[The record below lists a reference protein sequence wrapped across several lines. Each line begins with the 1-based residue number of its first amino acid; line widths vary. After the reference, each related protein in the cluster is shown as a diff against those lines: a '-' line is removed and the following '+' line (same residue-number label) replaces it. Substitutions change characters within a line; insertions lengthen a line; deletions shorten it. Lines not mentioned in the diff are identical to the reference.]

1 MNWLGINDIIFEKIA
16 CAYASDMYKEYTW
29 IPTGKSWDG
38 NKDAAFREKIQSLN
52 YYYKGWCEAKY
63 TQSPESSIP
72 KSHMDSTLVSGILDG
87 EVIFILFVTNGK
99 ISSDF
104 IQRATAI
111 LEPHRINVKFVDGS
125 ILENWIKNRQDIIDK
140 YFQHISLEL
149 TDVNLEIEIKDS
161 AFFYAIMSS
170 PSLASPVTKLRV
182 NKEYFLY
189 LNLYSNQQK
198 QFYFELNTNVLKR
211 IPSEDIEYMMSP
223 GYNSF
228 LIKYLAK
235 YPYEGKLEF
244 SLFVDDELALKEN
257 LLNLIIEADDV
268 PDIVYSRQQ
277 SIQQEIFDC
286 TKETFSQ
293 NVILQIYGG
302 EGSGKSFLLQQLI
315 PSIVD
320 KYNQLLTINF
330 SEKEA
335 ENASS
340 LCKMILFINF
350 GFLYDL
356 SEDAF
361 KHLIENYSN
370 FSFDIFM
377 ELREGT
383 KNQITALNTIK
394 KITFL
399 LERKPCALFPNQNH
413 ISHRDT
419 TFIVADDVQ
428 KISREQGTIFNKIIE
443 EFIVRCYSQ
452 ILIIC
457 NRPNEFY
464 NPETERIIQNIRSG
478 KWELPGISISDVY
491 SSIKKNFNWDI
502 ASLTKLF
509 PVPVSVLHLELL
521 IRKLKDKNILRV
533 PREKRGIIFSNAYE
547 ETNIVSNHFAVNK
560 IRNCKYLNLLYIVY
574 KIESGVPVQLL
585 HDFYKEQYVR
595 ASKNFKKDTLIKEEN
610 SNLRPYH
617 DIYLY
622 AFSQMYFEDSY
633 MDELNYFLQFCVE
646 RNIQNPI
653 LLSNILSILIEK
665 NNVLRMNYLDSAR
678 KVCAEY
684 YSKSEYIAAQN
695 LALMLLPD
703 LDNTPYSEYKY
714 ADLEL
719 LYIYAQ
725 SEKYSKTHIGSSK
738 YLQLIADI
746 GNVISLSPKEKGIVQ
761 EVHSELITNYLYSLD
776 FENFK
781 NELSYFDVHLKNKT
795 DIRSSEHKINAYLNF
810 LNRKILYAFFTDA
823 DDLENTYIYA
833 NEESKRLNRED
844 YQAYSDM
851 DYAKILIYTN
861 AERSIDLFKNA
872 LPIFEKYPQCKKRE
886 IDCKAEIVFVEHLLY
901 EFDYD
906 QLYLLQKE
914 ALDNKFI
921 HVYARITL
929 IILTL
934 ELLENELPENI
945 EMKLI
950 KLLIDYP
957 DLNTSNRLSLFVN
970 QLFTAIYYK
979 NGEFEKQSKYAYKQ
993 QEMAFKLSSTYLDV
1007 PRHNQTKMIS
1017 HHIVWKRNNVND
1029 VFNSLWLDPRI
1040 W

>member
-1 MNWLGINDIIFEKIA
+1 MNWLGINDTIFEEIA
-16 CAYASDMYKEYTW
+16 CAYASDMYKEYNW

-38 NKDAAFREKIQSLN
+38 NKDAEFRKKIESLN

-63 TQSPESSIP
+63 TQSTESSIP

-99 ISSDF
+99 ITSDF

-111 LEPHRINVKFVDGS
+111 LKPHRINVKFVDGN
-125 ILENWIKNRQDIIDK
+125 ILENWIKNRQDIVDK
-140 YFQHISLEL
+140 YFPNILLESAN
-149 TDVNLEIEIKDS
+149 VNLEIDIKDR
-161 AFFYAIMSS
+161 AFFNAIMSS
-170 PSLASPVTKLRV
+170 PSLASPVTKLKV

-189 LNLYSNQQK
+189 LNLYSNQRK
-198 QFYFELNTNVLKR
+198 EFDFELNTNVLKK
-211 IPSEDIEYMMSP
+211 IPSEDMEYVMVP

-228 LIKYLAK
+228 LVKYLAK
-235 YPYEGKLEF
+235 YPYEDKLEF
-244 SLFVDDELALKEN
+244 SLFVEGELVLKKN
-257 LLNLIIEADDV
+257 IFNLIIEADDV
-268 PDIVYSRQQ
+268 PNIIYSRQQ
-277 SIQQEIFDC
+277 LIQQEVFDC
-286 TKETFSQ
+286 TRGKFTK

-315 PSIVD
+315 PSIVNR
-320 KYNQLLTINF
+320 YNQLLIINF

-340 LCKMILFINF
+340 LCRMILFINF

-370 FSFDIFM
+370 FSFDFFM

-383 KNQITALNTIK
+383 KNQITALNVVK
-394 KITFL
+394 KITLL
-399 LERKPCALFPNQNH
+399 LEKSPCALFPNPNH

-419 TFIVADDVQ
+419 AFIVADDVQ
-428 KISREQGTIFNKIIE
+428 KISKVQGTLFNKIIE
-443 EFIVRCYSQ
+443 EFAGRAYSQ

-464 NPETERIIQNIRSG
+464 DTESESMIQRLRSR
-478 KWELPGISISDVY
+478 KWELPGISVSDVY
-491 SSIKKNFNWDI
+491 SSIKNNFNQNI
-502 ASLTKLF
+502 AALTKLF
-509 PVPVSVLHLELL
+509 PIPVSVLHLELL
-521 IRKLKDKNILRV
+521 IKKLKDKNILRT
-533 PREKRGIIFSNAYE
+533 PREKRGIIFSEAYE
-547 ETNIVSNHFAVNK
+547 ETNIANNQFAVNK
-560 IRNCKYLNLLYIVY
+560 IKNCKYLNLLYIVY

-585 HDFYKEQYVR
+585 HTFYKEQYVK
-595 ASKNFKKDTLIKEEN
+595 ASKNFKQDTLIKEEN
-610 SNLRPYH
+610 CNLRPYH

-622 AFSQMYFEDSY
+622 AFSQIYFEDSY
-633 MDELNYFLQFCVE
+633 MNELNHFLLFCIE
-646 RNIQNPI
+646 EKIQNPI
-653 LLSNILSILIEK
+653 LLSNMLSILIEK
-665 NNVLRMNYLDSAR
+665 DNVLRINYLDSAR
-678 KVCAEY
+678 KMCAEY

-703 LDNTPYSEYKY
+703 LDSTPYSEYRY
-714 ADLEL
+714 TDLEL

-746 GNVISLSPKEKGIVQ
+746 GDAISLNSKEKGIVQ

-776 FENFK
+776 FEKFK
-781 NELSYFDVHLKNKT
+781 NELFYFDIHLKNKT
-795 DIRSSEHKINAYLNF
+795 DIHSSEHKINAYLNF
-810 LNRKILYAFFTDA
+810 LNRKILFAFFTDA
-823 DDLENTYIYA
+823 DDLETVYIYA
-833 NEESKRLNRED
+833 NEESKRLNRDD

-851 DYAKILIYTN
+851 DYAKILICTN
-861 AERSIDLFKNA
+861 TEKSIELFKTA
-872 LPIFEKYPQCKKRE
+872 LPIFERYPKCKKRE

-901 EFDYD
+901 KSDYD
-906 QLYLLQKE
+906 QLYILQKE

-929 IILTL
+929 TILTL
-934 ELLENELPENI
+934 ELLDNESPEII
-945 EMKLI
+945 EMKLT

-957 DLNTSNRLSLFVN
+957 DLNESNRLGLFVN
-970 QLFTAIYYK
+970 QLFTAIYFK
-979 NGEFEKQSKYAYKQ
+979 KGDFDKQSKYAYKQ
-993 QEMAFKLSSTYLDV
+993 QKIAQKLSSTYLNV
-1007 PRHNQTKMIS
+1007 PKHNQTKIPS
-1017 HHIVWKRNNVND
+1017 LNLIWKYNHMND
-1029 VFNSLWLDPRI
+1029 SFNSLWLDPRI